1 LNGEVRA
8 VLQSDG
14 TDIEDDEVLSLL
26 PKDDAIMVLELSQQ
40 WEETPTVLTIHAEEQ
55 KETRE
60 TQGNF
65 S

>member
-1 LNGEVRA
+1 M
-8 VLQSDG
+8 LQSDG